1 MMLVFSNFPTRRFVV
16 ILSILS
22 AFFFASVAM
31 PEPADAASGKS
42 SIIKKQIAKKKTK
55 SRKAGN
61 AKREVQ
67 AKAVYC
73 VDLAANRALMARNAD
88 KELPVASLTKLM
100 TALVTLEH
108 TSLDKKIRVPE
119 HVKSI
124 PKSVVGFK
132 PGDLISVRDV
142 LHGLLMASGN
152 DCAET
157 LACAFPGGREKF
169 IGAMNKKARSIG
181 MRHTVFH
188 SPSGLDHTPTLTY
201 DGKKTVK
208 TETNISTA
216 REMAT
221 IARVAF
227 ANPTIRAIS
236 LKRHHV
242 IASSKGQEG
251 YSVRNTNKLLRDNL
265 PIKGGKTGYTANA
278 GHCLVTEFA
287 PGRKAF
293 LIVVLGSPDH
303 FRDTRLVYQ
312 KALEKAKA
320 EAAKSPAPPTRQGN
334 RGPRPFAG

>member
-1 MMLVFSNFPTRRFVV
+1 MFVFTNFTFRRFAVLV
-16 ILSILS
+16 SIVS
-22 AFFFASVAM
+22 AFFLASAVM
-31 PEPADAASGKS
+31 PERAEAISPKS
-42 SIIKKQIAKKKTK
+42 NIIKKKNAKKKAK
-55 SRKAGN
+55 DRRARS

-73 VDLAANRALMARNAD
+73 IDLAANRALLARNPD
-88 KELPVASLTKLM
+88 KRLPVASLTKLM

-108 TSLDKKIRVPE
+108 MPLDQKIRVPE

-124 PKSVVGFK
+124 PKSVVGLR
-132 PGDLISVRDV
+132 PDDLISVKEV

-157 LACAFPGGREKF
+157 LASAFPGGREKF
-169 IGAMNKKARSIG
+169 IAAMNKKARALG
-181 MRHTVFH
+181 MKHTVFH
-188 SPSGLDHTPTLTY
+188 SPSGLDEKTTLMEA
-201 DGKKTVK
+201 GKQTVK
-208 TETNISTA
+208 TQTNFSTA
-216 REMAT
+216 REMAM

-227 ANPTIRAIS
+227 ENPIVRAIS

-242 IASSKGQEG
+242 VACAKGGDG
-251 YSVRNTNKLLRDNL
+251 YPVRNTNKLLRDNL
-265 PIKGGKTGYTANA
+265 PLKGGKTGYTANA

-320 EAAKSPAPPTRQGN
+320 EAVKSPAPPTRQGN

>member
-1 MMLVFSNFPTRRFVV
+1 MFVFSNSPIRRFAVL
-16 ILSILS
+16 LSIVS
-22 AFFFASVAM
+22 AFFLAAVAM
-31 PEPADAASGKS
+31 PEPADAASAKS
-42 SIIKKQIAKKKTK
+42 SIIKKKIAKKKAK
-55 SRKAGN
+55 DKKARS

-73 VDLAANRALMARNAD
+73 VDLAANRALLARNPD
-88 KELPVASLTKLM
+88 KRLPVASLTKLM

-108 TSLDKKIRVPE
+108 MSLDQKVRVPE

-124 PKSVVGFK
+124 PKSVVGLK
-132 PGDLISVRDV
+132 PDDLISVKDV

-169 IGAMNKKARSIG
+169 IEAMNKKARAIG
-181 MRHTVFH
+181 MRHSAFH
-188 SPSGLDHTPTLTY
+188 SPSGLDHKTTLMD
-201 DGKKTVK
+201 DGRKTVK

-216 REMAT
+216 REMAM

-227 ANPTIRAIS
+227 ADPTVRTIS

-242 IASSKGQEG
+242 IAGSKGEEG

-287 PGRKAF
+287 PGRNVF

-320 EAAKSPAPPTRQGN
+320 EATKSPAPSTRHGN